1 MLDIGE
7 PAPAFELPDQ
17 NGQPVRLFDL
27 LGSRNVVLFFY
38 PKDNTLVCNLEV
50 CAFRD
55 AHAELL
61 GSDATVLGVSG
72 DPVGSHRAYAE
83 RWGLPYQLLTD
94 ADGAVREA
102 YQVGR
107 TLGLFPGRVTYVIDK
122 EGLVRAAV
130 NDPLRAGV
138 HVREA
143 LAALQD
149 QRTV

>member
-7 PAPAFELPDQ
+7 PAPEFELPDQ
-17 NGQPVRLFDL
+17 SGRPVRLSDL
-27 LGSRNVVLFFY
+27 LGTRNVVLFFY

-55 AHAELL
+55 AHSELL
-61 GSDATVLGVSG
+61 GLDAIVLGVSA
-72 DPVGSHRAYAE
+72 DPVESHRAYAE
-83 RWGLPYQLLTD
+83 RWSLPYKLLID
-94 ADGAVREA
+94 ADGAVRAA

-122 EGLVRAAV
+122 DGLVRAAV

-138 HVREA
+138 HVKEA
-143 LAALQD
+143 LATLND